1 MGISTS
7 GINKLLEDPAV
18 QEAIKKVSPTA
29 DDPIAGEATTGVPTT
44 TDSDTTEPAIG
55 ADPAVLDR
63 IKEQAGVVPGVDPT
77 LPAGTKITAKKL
89 TESPDEIIADQ
100 TQLEDIDV
108 TASKAPT
115 DELEVTA
122 PTKPTYKGVTTATTQ
137 PGVTAIGPAEAA
149 YGELSPE
156 AVIGEIK
163 GEVSAESI
171 ATAATADLDEK
182 ATMTYQLGELYKS
195 LEAGKPLPAW
205 AAPAARAANAVM
217 LQRGLGSSS
226 MAAAAS
232 VQALME
238 SATPIAAADAQKYA
252 TIQLQNLNNEQQTAL
267 QNAAT
272 YAAMDRANL
281 DVRLQAAVTNARSFL
296 SIDTQNLTNEQ
307 ASNTLTYNAKLQSVF
322 TDAAAENAT
331 AQFNAKSQVQVDQ
344 FFAELGSQV
353 EAANK
358 NRVAAQE
365 QFNVDQANAMSQFV
379 EQANNQRQQF
389 NINMQAQIDQSNAL
403 WRREINTVNT
413 AVDNEVNRI
422 NAQNLLGLTTS
433 AQNALWQKYRDEAT
447 WVFQMAENEAQR
459 IHQFGIAAM
468 EADANADMYDQET
481 QNKFAQML
489 GGQALKSIFEYFTD

>member
-1 MGISTS
+1 MATKKDPEIVKT
-7 GINKLLEDPAV
+7 LE
-18 QEAIKKVSPTA
+18 
-29 DDPIAGEATTGVPTT
+29 
-44 TDSDTTEPAIG
+44 
-55 ADPAVLDR
+55 
-63 IKEQAGVVPGVDPT
+63 EQAGVTKKAPT
-77 LPAGTKITAKKL
+77 LPKGTEIKTEDLKIKSGELLKG
-89 TESPDEIIADQ
+89 Q
-100 TQLEDIDV
+100 KQLEDIDV
-108 TASKAPT
+108 TAAKAPT
-115 DELEVTA
+115 KDLEVAIPETPKYEDVTTAVTA
-122 PTKPTYKGVTTATTQ
+122 PGVEEL
-137 PGVTAIGPAEAA
+137 GPAEAA
-149 YGELSPE
+149 YGEVSPE
-156 AVIGEIK
+156 AIIGDIK

-171 ATAATADLDEK
+171 ATAATEDLDEK

-217 LQRGLGSSS
+217 LQRGLGASS

-252 TIQLQNLNNEQQTAL
+252 TIQLQNLNNEQQVAL

-281 DVRLQAAVTNARSFL
+281 DARMTAAVNNARAFL
-296 SIDTQNLTNEQ
+296 AIDTQNLTNEQ
-307 ASNTLTYNAKLQSVF
+307 ASNTLTYNAKLQSLF

-331 AQFNAKSQVQVDQ
+331 AQFNAKNQAQVDQ
-344 FFAELGSQV
+344 FFAELGAQV
-353 EAANK
+353 SAANK

-365 QFNVDQANAMSQFV
+365 QFNVDQENAMSQFV

-413 AVDNEVNRI
+413 ATDNEVNRI
-422 NAQNLLGLTTS
+422 NAQNLLGLTTAS
-433 AQNALWQKYRDEAT
+433 QNALWQKYRDEAT

-481 QNKFAQML
+481 MNKFAQML
-489 GGQALKSIFEYFTD
+489 GGQALKSIFNYFTD